1 MRGRPKKPNEIK
13 KIQGTEDKRWMHE
26 EVKFEVAK
34 KPLDFERDYKSIMAL
49 TVKQLSEI
57 GIVSNVDMGLVEGY
71 AKALERYFH
80 ADEMMRTKGMVQDGP
95 NGLKPSVWFD
105 IAERSLKQATQI
117 GQLFGITPSARAR
130 IPQQQQP
137 ESKLEFLKK
146 KIS

>member
-13 KIQGTEDKRWMHE
+13 KLQGTEDKRWLHE
-26 EVKFEVAK
+26 EVKFEIAK
-34 KPLDFERDYKSIMAL
+34 IPLEFGKDWESIKDLTFNQLRD
-49 TVKQLSEI
+49 I
-57 GIVSNVDMGLVEGY
+57 GIVAKVDMGLIEGY
-71 AKALERYFH
+71 AKALERYFQ
-80 ADEMMRTKGMVQDGP
+80 ADAQLRATSMVTEEGKISP
-95 NGLKPSVWFD
+95 WYD

-137 ESKLEFLKK
+137 ASKLEILKK

>member
-34 KPLDFERDYKSIMAL
+34 IPLEFGKDWESIKDLTFNQLRD
-49 TVKQLSEI
+49 I
-57 GIVSNVDMGLVEGY
+57 GIVANVDMGLIEGY
-71 AKALERYFH
+71 AKSLERYFQ
-80 ADEMMRTKGMVQDGP
+80 ADAQLRATSMVTEEGKISP
-95 NGLKPSVWFD
+95 WYD

-130 IPQQQQP
+130 IPQQTKP
-137 ESKLEFLKK
+137 ESKLEILKK
-146 KIS
+146 KAI